1 LSPEVEKPTP
11 MDNEV
16 LVRIYATKVTSG
28 DAKIRRGKFPIMYWL
43 PKRIVYGF
51 RKPKRPILGVDL
63 AGEIES
69 VGKDVKRFRKG
80 DQVKDI
86 PG

>member
-1 LSPEVEKPTP
+1 MSPELEKPTP

-16 LVRIYATKVTSG
+16 LVRIYAIKVTSG
-28 DAKIRRGKFPIMYWL
+28 DAKIRRGKFPIMYW
-43 PKRIVYGF
+43 PPMRIVYGF
-51 RKPKRPILGVDL
+51 RKPKRSILGVDL

>member
-16 LVRIYATKVTSG
+16 LVRIYAKKVTSG

-43 PKRIVYGF
+43 PMRIVYGF
-51 RKPKRPILGVDL
+51 RKPKRSILGVDL
-63 AGEIES
+63 SREIES